1 MSDALEAAANALRE
15 KIGGSGFDGSVKFD
29 IEDEGAITVKDGDVT
44 TDDGDAACTI
54 SASMDTFQDLF
65 SGELD
70 PTAAYMTGK
79 IKIDGDMSVAMKL
92 GQFLG

>member
-1 MSDALEAAANALRE
+1 MSETLEAAAKALRE
-15 KIGGSGFDGSVKFD
+15 KIGDGGFDGSVKFD
-29 IEDEGAITVKDGDVT
+29 IEDEGAIRINGSEVT
-44 TDDGDAACTI
+44 TEDGDAACTI

-65 SGELD
+65 AGELD

-92 GQFLG
+92 GQILG